1 VTQQTKMTP
10 WVRLKLSAAV
20 LATAIALL
28 ILFMLAGKLVLGEVL
43 AAALVLL
50 AGAFVLPVERWL
62 NAPHATEAAPLAPE
76 RESLSH
82 HSLLGAMPD
91 PAILLD
97 GRMVVVAANTLAT
110 NLLPT
115 LKPGEA
121 ISLSLRT
128 PEVIDAL
135 RAATDGQSHMVEYV
149 DRVPVERWIEAHV
162 TQAPE
167 GNGVMLLVLRDMTPV
182 RRAER
187 MRVDF
192 VANASHELRTPLASL
207 LGFVETLQG
216 PARNDVAARDRFL
229 EIMRTQANRMARLI
243 DDLLSLSRI
252 EQRQHMRPETPVDL
266 GNVARH
272 VADALMPLAEDRKVE
287 LHRNFP
293 AGPVMVRGD
302 RDELIRLV
310 ENLVENGIKYGRTG
324 GRVELSIAVAL
335 AQGSGVDEVRLS
347 VRDDGRGI
355 APEHLPRLTERFYR
369 VDAADSREKGG
380 TGLGLA
386 LVKHIAARHRA
397 RLTIESVPAEGAR
410 FTVVFERL
418 RNADHAAL
426 SA

>member
-1 VTQQTKMTP
+1 MTEKTTFTP
-10 WVRLKLSAAV
+10 WIRLKLGAAA
-20 LATAIALL
+20 LIFAFALL
-28 ILFMLAGKLVLGEVL
+28 LMLAVEGAITLGQGL
-43 AAALVLL
+43 AAAVAVLVGVLL
-50 AGAFVLPVERWL
+50 LPVERWTRGP
-62 NAPHATEAAPLAPE
+62 AKTEEVPVT
-76 RESLSH
+76 REMRDLSYASLMA
-82 HSLLGAMPD
+82 AMPD

-97 GRMVVVAANTLAT
+97 RRMVVLANNTRAT
-110 NLLPT
+110 ALLPS
-115 LKPGEA
+115 LKTGEA
-121 ISLSLRT
+121 LSLAMRT

-135 RAATDGQSHMVEYV
+135 RASADGQARMVEYV
-149 DRVPVERWIEAHV
+149 ERVPVERWIEAHV
-162 TQAPE
+162 TQTPDDS
-167 GNGVMLLVLRDMTPV
+167 GITLLVLRDMTRV

-229 EIMRTQANRMARLI
+229 EIMRTQATRMARLI

-252 EQRQHMRPETPVDL
+252 EQRQHLHPETPVDL

-272 VADALMPLAEDRKVE
+272 VADALVPLADDREVE
-287 LHRNFP
+287 ILRNFP

-310 ENLVENGIKYGRTG
+310 ENLVENGIKYGRAG
-324 GRVELSIAVAL
+324 GKVELAISVAL

-347 VRDDGRGI
+347 VRDDGPGI
-355 APEHLPRLTERFYR
+355 PPEHLPRLTERFYR
-369 VDAADSREKGG
+369 VDAAHSREKGG

-397 RLTIESVPAEGAR
+397 RLSIESPPNEGAR

-418 RNADHAAL
+418 READDMAL
-426 SA
+426 TA